1 MVSHMLIRTISIPRW
16 QNTIIQKMKEE
27 DLIVS
32 ISEYLRK
39 SLDNQLSKDYFLIK
53 NVVEDGEIIKMIE
66 VCEPEVLETPCTISI
81 NGRVWQKQ

>member
-1 MVSHMLIRTISIPRW
+1 MVSRMLIISISIPRW
-16 QNTIIQKMKEE
+16 QHTIIQKMKTE

-32 ISEYLRK
+32 ISEYIRK
-39 SLDNQLSKDYFLIK
+39 ALDNQLSKDYLLIK

>member
-1 MVSHMLIRTISIPRW
+1 MVSRMLIRTISIPRW

-39 SLDNQLSKDYFLIK
+39 ALDNQLSKDYFLIK